1 MKTELIILGGGPAGL
16 TAGIYASRARI
27 PLLLIERG
35 LTGGQMAATEY
46 VDNYPGFADP
56 ILGYDLSQKMEAQAK
71 KFGVEMIFTE
81 ISKVT
86 AENDG
91 FTLTADS
98 GDTLECRALIIAAGA
113 SPVKLDVPGVT
124 LYSGKG
130 VSYCAI
136 CDGPFFQ
143 DTEVAVI
150 GGGDSAVEE
159 AIYLTR
165 FAAKVHLVHRRD
177 QLRACRHI
185 QAKLLKEPKIEVHW
199 NYAPTKIEGDK
210 EVKSLTIRS
219 TKDDSEMKLPVSGVF
234 FYVGLNPNNASFKD
248 LVTLDRQ
255 GFVITNENM
264 ACSVKGVWAAGD
276 IRSKTLR
283 QIATAVGDGAIAAFS
298 AQQYLEGG

>member
-1 MKTELIILGGGPAGL
+1 
-16 TAGIYASRARI
+16 
-27 PLLLIERG
+27 
-35 LTGGQMAATEY
+35 MAATEY

-56 ILGYDLSQKMEAQAK
+56 ILGYDLSQKMEAQAR
-71 KFGVEMIFTE
+71 KFGVEMLFTE
-81 ISKVT
+81 ISRVA
-86 AENDG
+86 AEGDG

-98 GDTLECRALIIAAGA
+98 GDTFHCRALIIAAGA

-124 LYSGKG
+124 LFSGKG

-159 AIYLTR
+159 SLYLTR
-165 FAAKVHLVHRRD
+165 FATKVHLVHRRD
-177 QLRACRHI
+177 HLRACRHI
-185 QAKLLKEPKIEVHW
+185 QAKALNDPKIEVHW
-199 NYAPTKIEGDK
+199 NYVPAKIEGDK

-219 TKDDSEMKLPVSGVF
+219 TKDNSEMKLPVSGVF
-234 FYVGLNPNNASFKD
+234 FYVGLNPNNESFKE
-248 LVTLDRQ
+248 LVKTDRQ
-255 GFVITNENM
+255 GFIITDENM

-283 QIATAVGDGAIAAFS
+283 QIATAVGDGAIAAYS
-298 AQQYLEGG
+298 AQQYLERT